1 MSKNQWAHPKNDG
14 WRDVEYDFG
23 VEPELNA
30 KLGKILNEACH
41 VFYYHGDGNWNTVYK
56 DRYAQL
62 IAAEFEA
69 SPSLIR
75 KLLGTED
82 RVIKMIAYR
91 AIELGTG
98 GQKQD
103 DAATDPMQN

>member
-1 MSKNQWAHPKNDG
+1 MSKNQWVHPKNDG

-41 VFYYHGDGNWNTVYK
+41 VFYYHGDGNWNAVYK
-56 DRYAQL
+56 DRYARL

-69 SPSLIR
+69 KPSLIR

-91 AIELGTG
+91 AIELGAG
-98 GQKQD
+98 GKKQD
-103 DAATDPMQN
+103 DAATDSMQN